1 MSCKPFNGFTASPAV
16 HACTN
21 YTGINRM
28 LPLLR
33 LMRKV
38 IGWVDFIA
46 FTMLMYLLS
55 WLPWPG
61 IHPVAR
67 LFQAWSRA
75 FVRALD
81 VDLRL
86 HQKNRRRL
94 PTRFILI
101 ANHPAAFEDIGIP
114 ALFDVVSLAKLQVQG
129 WFVVGRI
136 SKAAGTLYV
145 DRDDPASRQQ
155 AIQTMVDAVNAGQNI
170 ALYPEGGCKG
180 RRLFGEFK
188 SGAFEV
194 SMRTGIPILPIFL
207 HYEAQ
212 DDFEWQPPYTLPQK
226 IWHMLTAA
234 NNCANFYV
242 YDPLDP
248 KDYADKYAMKAAAYA
263 LYVCWNAQ
271 YLE

>member
-1 MSCKPFNGFTASPAV
+1 
-16 HACTN
+16 
-21 YTGINRM
+21 M

-136 SKAAGTLYV
+136 SKCSDGWCRIEIGNRRGYV
-145 DRDDPASRQQ
+145 RTSDVWGVGENEV
-155 AIQTMVDAVNAGQNI
+155 VD
-170 ALYPEGGCKG
+170 
-180 RRLFGEFK
+180 
-188 SGAFEV
+188 
-194 SMRTGIPILPIFL
+194 
-207 HYEAQ
+207 
-212 DDFEWQPPYTLPQK
+212 
-226 IWHMLTAA
+226 
-234 NNCANFYV
+234 
-242 YDPLDP
+242 
-248 KDYADKYAMKAAAYA
+248 
-263 LYVCWNAQ
+263 
-271 YLE
+271 